1 MTYTHIHAFLLQLF
15 YSGTEIGLAVM
26 VGEEN
31 AGLKYTGG
39 TL

>member
-1 MTYTHIHAFLLQLF
+1 MAHAHVNAFIPQLLR
-15 YSGTEIGLAVM
+15 SRTEIGLAVM

-31 AGLKYTGG
+31 ARLKYTGG